1 MAVNVSIVPPASTSV
16 SIGGETTTSVS
27 IAKGTEGLIEKKF
40 FQSSSAPT
48 SNVNEGDLWYDLTL
62 SKLKLR
68 NASSS
73 WETLGGSGES
83 LEGNFF
89 RFTSSSA
96 VSSGNLAEFKN
107 SSTVALSLRHD
118 GVVVL
123 KDQASA
129 PTAVANGLYSD
140 GADLYH
146 GTE

>member
-1 MAVNVSIVPPASTSV
+1 MAVSVSIVPPASTSV

-40 FQSSSAPT
+40 FQSSS
-48 SNVNEGDLWYDLTL
+48 
-62 SKLKLR
+62 
-68 NASSS
+68 
-73 WETLGGSGES
+73 
-83 LEGNFF
+83 
-89 RFTSSSA
+89 SSA

-107 SSTVALSLRHD
+107 ASTVALSLRHD